1 MGKPRSLFSL
11 TRAIISQQ
19 LWGVCQPQENE
30 LSLSLHRQQS
40 EKKIAELNLP
50 KPLTFQLSIGILLL
64 EQAYNDA
71 YDWLNIYAEKIELLK
86 LRKFDIVHNTRYRFI
101 NFITPL
107 GEFDDVN
114 WVKQFVNDEKQMLLH
129 RFYFACFY
137 CLEEEV
143 RFLWPQVLDNGWYPN
158 MNYESVRYHSP
169 ALVSYWIHHLED
181 MQGDLLGGFTPSN
194 IFHYGFIIAI
204 NAGDEKAVHYFWDKL
219 SNQEN
224 TSPLNNII
232 DYAKTICGVAYQ
244 GNPKILHFL
253 YSRLSPQQ
261 QQSVLQYNLQ
271 QKRYPS
277 IWYAYLQPSLI
288 KFIPEQ
294 ITLHQ
299 SSLSTIAFSSILF
312 QLACKI
318 TKIRNPV
325 HQQTFYTVWK
335 LGSTENKNAFLQ
347 DDRCT
352 LAKLL
357 SAKEYSCVR
366 ELLRET
372 SLEQK
377 KFLLFK
383 TAKDFLVGEKF
394 LYKKDLSAIRNYLL
408 LFLTD
413 LPQENTNSQLI
424 PFHADSL
431 NLLKKFREKSHF
443 AKYYLKDIS
452 NENTQ
457 FLLSILE
464 KLSLEIEISNFLEG
478 LLQKIDSS
486 KENKQPNQLRSL
498 AEIGLFSTPI
508 PRKRTHSDEH
518 NAEILGEN
526 DSAESEKNLMCSS
539 SKRRKVS
546 TI

>member
-1 MGKPRSLFSL
+1 MEKPHSLFSL

-30 LSLSLHRQQS
+30 LSLSRHRQQS
-40 EKKIAELNLP
+40 EKKIADLNLP
-50 KPLTFQLSIGILLL
+50 KPLTFQLSTGLSLL

-71 YDWLNIYAEKIELLK
+71 YHWLNLYAEKIDSLKYREL
-86 LRKFDIVHNTRYRFI
+86 DIVYNTRFRFS

-107 GEFDDVN
+107 GDFEDVN
-114 WVKQFVNDEKQMLLH
+114 WVKQFVNDEQQMLLN

-137 CLEEEV
+137 CFEEKI
-143 RFLWPQVLDNGWYPN
+143 RFLWPEVLDNGWYPN
-158 MNYESVRYHSP
+158 INYESVRYHGP
-169 ALVSYWIHHLED
+169 ALVSYWIHHLVDKQAE
-181 MQGDLLGGFTPSN
+181 LLGGFTPSN

-219 SNQEN
+219 SNQVD
-224 TSPLNNII
+224 TSPLNDII
-232 DYAKTICGVAYQ
+232 DYAKTICGVAYE

-261 QQSVLQYNLQ
+261 QQSVLHYNLQ

-277 IWYAYLQPSLI
+277 IWCAYLQPSLI
-288 KFIPEQ
+288 TFIPEQ

-325 HQQTFYTVWK
+325 YQQIFYTVWK

-352 LAKLL
+352 FAKLL

-366 ELLRET
+366 ELLKET
-372 SLEQK
+372 SPEQK

-413 LPQENTNSQLI
+413 LHQERTTSQLI

-431 NLLKKFREKSHF
+431 NLLQEFRERSYF
-443 AKYYLKDIS
+443 AKHYLKDTS
-452 NENTQ
+452 KENVQ

-464 KLSLEIEISNFLEG
+464 KLSLEIEISNFLKI
-478 LLQKIDSS
+478 LLKQVESS
-486 KENKQPNQLRSL
+486 VENNQPCQVASL
-498 AEIGLFSTPI
+498 SQIGFFSTSI
-508 PRKRTHSDEH
+508 SRKRTYSDEH
-518 NAEILGEN
+518 SAGTSLANNPVEVEENILSPN
-526 DSAESEKNLMCSS
+526 K
-539 SKRRKVS
+539 KIKIS